1 MKQDEYFDEQII
13 DMRNQ
18 SQRRMECAESG
29 DRDVAGGERSI
40 DTGIRI
46 LGKWI
51 CFERRFLAEDTVSMM
66 LPTNFVPMDPEIAK
80 RKYPS
85 EQRPETILTDDTGT
99 VNLLMQY
106 MDGEESDETIE
117 RFRNQIFGMMKRVN
131 PGIREQEI
139 GSMDAAGKKVAYVE
153 FSNPTLDGKLYNLM
167 FYLTVNGRPLMG
179 SFNCQTK
186 EMKYWRKAAIEMVQ
200 SVEVAK
206 EAEKNAKIKE

>member
-18 SQRRMECAESG
+18 SQRKTAGAESG
-29 DRDVAGGERSI
+29 DRESAGEGRSI

-51 CFERRFLAEDTVSMM
+51 YFERRFLAEDTVSMM
-66 LPTNFVPMDPEIAK
+66 LPTAFMPMEPDVAK

-85 EQRPETILTDDTGT
+85 EQRPETILTDESGT
-99 VNLLMQY
+99 VNLLLQY
-106 MDGEESDETIE
+106 MDGEESDATIE
-117 RFRNQIFGMMKRVN
+117 QFRNQIFGMMKRVN
-131 PGIREQEI
+131 PGLREQEI
-139 GSMDAAGKKVAYVE
+139 GSMDAAGKKIAYVE

-167 FYLTVNGRPLMG
+167 FYLAVNGRPLMG

-186 EMKYWRKAAIEMVQ
+186 EMKYWRKAAFEMVQ
-200 SVEVAK
+200 SMEVT
-206 EAEKNAKIKE
+206 EEIKDIEEIKD